1 MFSSRLSG
9 TGNLNQLALA
19 LDHKQRAG
27 SAILDLTESNP
38 THAGFPTDPDAIM
51 ALLADKRAVSY
62 DPEPA
67 GLPLAREAVSEYYSA
82 RDLAI
87 PADRILLTASTSEAY
102 AYLFKLLCDAGDEVL
117 VPRPSYPL
125 FQFLAELES
134 VRIVH
139 YPLAWHGR
147 WEMDFDAMAAAAT
160 PRTKAVV
167 VVHPNNPTGTF
178 LKQEEAERLSAF
190 CRERGLAIISDEVF
204 SDYALTADSHRL
216 ESAATIGDALTFT
229 LSGLSKIVGL
239 PQMKLSWIAVS
250 GPDRLRNDAWRRL
263 EFIADTY
270 LSVNTPVQYALPGLL
285 DLRHSIQPKIM
296 TRVRAN
302 LHCLDWRVG
311 RDSPFRVRRP
321 EGGWYAV
328 VELPRVRSED
338 EWVLHLLND
347 RSVWVQPGYFYDFD
361 REAFLV
367 LSLLTPGDVFREG
380 VERIFAPRVS

>member
-19 LDHKQRAG
+19 LERKKREG
-27 SAILDLTESNP
+27 TSVLDLTESNP
-38 THAGFPTDPDAIM
+38 THAGFPSDADAIVP
-51 ALLADKRAVSY
+51 LLADRRAVSY
-62 DPEPA
+62 DPDPA
-67 GLPLAREAVSEYYSA
+67 GLPLAREAVSGYYRSRGLTA
-82 RDLAI
+82 

-102 AYLFKLLCDAGDEVL
+102 AFLFKLLCDPGDEVL

-125 FQFLAELES
+125 FEFLAQLES
-134 VRIVH
+134 VRTVH

-147 WEMDFDAMAAAAT
+147 WEIDFEAMAAAAT
-160 PRTKAVV
+160 ERTKAVV

-178 LKQEEAERLSAF
+178 LKSAEAEQLGAF
-190 CRERGLAIISDEVF
+190 CRERELALISDEVF
-204 SDYALTADSHRL
+204 SDYALAPDPRRLDSALHV
-216 ESAATIGDALTFT
+216 GDALTFT

-239 PQMKLSWIAVS
+239 PQMKLSWIVIG
-250 GPDRLRNDAWRRL
+250 GPDRLRIDAWRRL

-285 DLRHSIQPKIM
+285 GLRGNIQHRIM
-296 TRVRAN
+296 TRVRSN
-302 LHCLDWRVG
+302 LHCLDWRVS

-328 VELPRVRSED
+328 VEAPRVRSED
-338 EWVLHLLND
+338 EWVLHLLNG
-347 RSVWVQPGYFYDFD
+347 RNVLVQPGYFYDFD

-367 LSLLTPGDVFREG
+367 LSLLTPGDTFREG
-380 VERIFAPRVS
+380 VDRIFARAG